1 MPGSVLCFILS
12 FIPPVSCSPS
22 CFPAWF
28 SLHTCTAS
36 LSFAPS
42 LFSVFFSSLSA
53 PSLFLMFFFVCLF
66 FKVQPFVQVIVE
78 SSCWVSLILQLQFL
92 HSCCW
97 VPPSLFSCF
106 PDVSSRSP
114 DHCVSMTKSK
124 ASLEETRAE
133 SVFIPCFKAWG
144 CVERESIGTKD
155 SLKNYTYIHIYI
167 ILQFDEDQQVY
178 VKAKKKKPVDWVR
191 KYAATPAVTVTAA
204 CHANLP
210 RIQNFAKFMSKI
222 FSTKQKKSLDLA
234 IFYTCTSNTFFFQFW
249 SFEV

>member
-1 MPGSVLCFILS
+1 MCQVAFCALFCPLS
-12 FIPPVSCSPS
+12 PQCPVPPPVFLPDFPS
-22 CFPAWF
+22 TPA
-28 SLHTCTAS
+28 LH
-36 LSFAPS
+36 LFHLPPPS
-42 LFSVFFSSLSA
+42 SVFFFSSLSA
-53 PSLFLMFFFVCLF
+53 PSLFLMFFFVCFF

-178 VKAKKKKPVDWVR
+178 VKAKKKKNGRLGTEIRCYPSSD
-191 KYAATPAVTVTAA
+191 
-204 CHANLP
+204 CDSSMP
-210 RIQNFAKFMSKI
+210 RQPTQNPEF
-222 FSTKQKKSLDLA
+222 
-234 IFYTCTSNTFFFQFW
+234 C
-249 SFEV
+249 